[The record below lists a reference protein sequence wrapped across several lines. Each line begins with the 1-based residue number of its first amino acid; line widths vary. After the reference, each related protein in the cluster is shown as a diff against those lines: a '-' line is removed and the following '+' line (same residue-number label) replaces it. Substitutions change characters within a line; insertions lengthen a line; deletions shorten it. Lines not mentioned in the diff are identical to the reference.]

1 MELKLKIGYGELLD
15 LVRQL
20 PARDLAQFKK
30 DVANIEA
37 GSLSLLGAPVSVDD
51 IMENLQHSEAQ
62 AAAGQVFTSE
72 EVKQHIESW
81 TNLPTI

>member
-1 MELKLKIGYGELLD
+1 MELKLNIGYGELLE

-20 PARDLAQFKK
+20 PARELVQFKK

-37 GSLSLLGAPVSVDD
+37 GSLSLPGAPVSVDD

-72 EVKQHIESW
+72 EVKKRIESW
-81 TNLPTI
+81 TTK